1 MSIGT
6 AIVVSVSIIS
16 VTVFITAVV
25 LKGMSM
31 GDS

>member
-16 VTVFITAVV
+16 VAVFITAVE